1 MRTAIVTGGGAGI
14 GRETALLLAD
24 TGYRV
29 VVADIDDHT
38 AQSVADEIV
47 AAGGRGHPYRLDVAS
62 EAQWD
67 TCAEWVRGEFGPA
80 HVLVNNAGVMD
91 TGGFYETSAAQWQRT
106 VDIDLMS
113 VIYGSRVFAR
123 QMIDAGI
130 DGHIVNV
137 SSGAAF
143 FPAKYIPAYAAAK
156 AAVLMASQA
165 LRVELRPRG
174 IGVTAI
180 CPGAIRTDLLAH
192 GERAG
197 LDADQQAAWRADI
210 GRVQSLSFAGPDKV
224 ARAIE
229 RAIRRNRAI
238 VPVNPEAWLGYGL
251 FRLSPGLIRTV
262 GSIGSFDLAD
272 KLLPRIQPLLNRI
285 TK

>member
-14 GRETALLLAD
+14 GREISRLLAE

-29 VVADIDDHT
+29 VVADIDEEAAQGT
-38 AQSVADEIV
+38 AEEIT
-47 AAGGRGHPYRLDVAS
+47 AAGGHAHAYRLDVAS

-67 TCAEWVRGEFGPA
+67 KCAEWVRGEFGPA
-80 HVLVNNAGVMD
+80 HVLVNNAGIMD
-91 TGGFYETSAAQWQRT
+91 TGGFVETGAAQWQRT

-113 VIYGSRVFAR
+113 VVYGAKVFGQ

-130 DGHIVNV
+130 HGHIVNL

-143 FPAKYIPAYAAAK
+143 FPARYIPAYAAAK
-156 AAVLMASQA
+156 AAVLMASQT
-165 LRVELRPRG
+165 LRVELRPKG

-197 LDADQQAAWRADI
+197 LDAAEQAAWRAQL
-210 GRVQSLSFAGPDKV
+210 GQVQSMAFAGPDKV
-224 ARAIE
+224 ARVVE
-229 RAIRRNRAI
+229 RAIRRNPAV
-238 VPVNPEAWLGYGL
+238 VPVNPEAWLGYAL
-251 FRLSPGLIRTV
+251 FRLSPGLLRAV
-262 GSIGSFDLAD
+262 GSVGSFDLAD
-272 KLLPRIQPLLNRI
+272 RVLPRIQPLLNRI

>member
-14 GRETALLLAD
+14 GRETALLLARN
-24 TGYRV
+24 GYRV
-29 VVADIDDHT
+29 VIADIDADSAH
-38 AQSVADEIV
+38 AVADEIV
-47 AAGGRGHPYRLDVAS
+47 ATGGRARPYRLDVAS
-62 EAQWD
+62 ETQWD
-67 TCAEWVRGEFGPA
+67 KCAEWVSGEFGPA

-91 TGGFYETSAAQWQRT
+91 TGGFFETTAAQWQRT

-130 DGHIVNV
+130 PGHIVNV

-143 FPAKYIPAYAAAK
+143 FPAKYIPAYATAK
-156 AAVLMASQA
+156 AAVLMATQA
-165 LRVELRPRG
+165 LRVELRPKG
-174 IGVTAI
+174 IGVSAI

-197 LDADQQAAWRADI
+197 LDAAQQAAWRTEI
-210 GRVQSLSFAGPDKV
+210 GRVQGLAFAGPDKV

-229 RAIRRNRAI
+229 RAIRRDHAI
-238 VPVNPEAWLGYGL
+238 VPVNPEAWLGYGA
-251 FRLSPGLIRTV
+251 FRLSPSLTRVLGSV
-262 GSIGSFDLAD
+262 GSFALAD
-272 KLLPRIQPLLNRI
+272 RMLSRLQPVLHRI

>member
-14 GRETALLLAD
+14 GRETALLLARN
-24 TGYRV
+24 GYRV
-29 VVADIDDHT
+29 VIADIDADSAH
-38 AQSVADEIV
+38 AVADEIV
-47 AAGGRGHPYRLDVAS
+47 ATGGRAQPYRLDVAS
-62 EAQWD
+62 ETQWD
-67 TCAEWVRGEFGPA
+67 KCAEWVSGEFGPA

-91 TGGFYETSAAQWQRT
+91 TGGFFETTAAQWQRT

-130 DGHIVNV
+130 PGHIVNV

-143 FPAKYIPAYAAAK
+143 FPAKYIPAYATAK
-156 AAVLMASQA
+156 AAVLMATQA
-165 LRVELRPRG
+165 LRVELRPKG
-174 IGVTAI
+174 IGVSAI

-197 LDADQQAAWRADI
+197 LDAAQQAAWRTEI
-210 GRVQSLSFAGPDKV
+210 GRVQGLAFAGPDKV
-224 ARAIE
+224 ARVIE
-229 RAIRRNRAI
+229 RAIRRDHAI
-238 VPVNPEAWLGYGL
+238 VPVNPEAWLGYGA
-251 FRLSPGLIRTV
+251 FRLSPSLTRVLGSV
-262 GSIGSFDLAD
+262 GSFALAD
-272 KLLPRIQPLLNRI
+272 RMLSRLQPVLQRI

>member
-14 GRETALLLAD
+14 GRETARLLAS

-29 VVADIDDHT
+29 VVADIDESS
-38 AQSVADEIV
+38 AQTVADEITT
-47 AAGGRGHPYRLDVAS
+47 AGGRAHPYRLDVAS

-67 TCAEWVRGEFGPA
+67 KCAEWIRGEFGPA
-80 HVLVNNAGVMD
+80 HVLINNAGVMD
-91 TGGFYETSAAQWQRT
+91 TGGFVETSAVQWQRT
-106 VDIDLMS
+106 IDVDLMS

-130 DGHIVNV
+130 EGHIVNL

-143 FPAKYIPAYAAAK
+143 FPAKYIPAYASAK

-165 LRVELRPRG
+165 LRVELRPKG

-180 CPGAIRTDLLAH
+180 CPGAVRTDLIAH

-197 LDADQQAAWRADI
+197 LDATQQAAWRAEA
-210 GRVQSLSFAGPDKV
+210 GRVQGLAFAKPDKV
-224 ARAIE
+224 ARIIE
-229 RAIRRNRAI
+229 RAIRRNPAI
-238 VPVNPEAWLGYGL
+238 VPVNPEAWIGYGL
-251 FRLSPGLIRTV
+251 FRLSPGLVRAV
-262 GSIGSFDLAD
+262 GSVGSLDLAD
-272 KLLPRIQPLLNRI
+272 RLLSRVQPLLNRI
-285 TK
+285 TR

>member
-14 GRETALLLAD
+14 GRETALLLAR

-29 VVADIDDHT
+29 VIADIDADSAH
-38 AQSVADEIV
+38 AAADEIG
-47 AAGGRGHPYRLDVAS
+47 AAGGRAHPYRLDVAS
-62 EAQWD
+62 ESQWD
-67 TCAEWVRGEFGPA
+67 KCAEWVSGEFGPA

-91 TGGFYETSAAQWQRT
+91 TGGFFETTAAQWQRT

-130 DGHIVNV
+130 PGHIVNV

-143 FPAKYIPAYAAAK
+143 FPAKYIPAYATAK
-156 AAVLMASQA
+156 AAVLMATQA
-165 LRVELRPRG
+165 LRVELRPKG
-174 IGVTAI
+174 IGVSAI

-197 LDADQQAAWRADI
+197 LDAAQQAAWRTEI
-210 GRVQSLSFAGPDKV
+210 GRVQGLAFAGPDKV

-229 RAIRRNRAI
+229 RAIRRDHAI
-238 VPVNPEAWLGYGL
+238 VPVNLEAWLGYGA
-251 FRLSPGLIRTV
+251 FRLSPSLTRVV
-262 GSIGSFDLAD
+262 GSLGSFTLAD
-272 KLLPRIQPLLNRI
+272 ALLPRLRPLLNRI

>member
-14 GRETALLLAD
+14 GREISRLLAEA
-24 TGYRV
+24 GYRV
-29 VVADIDDHT
+29 VIADIDEAA
-38 AQSVADEIV
+38 AQGAADEIT
-47 AAGGRGHPYRLDVAS
+47 AAGGRAHSYRLDVAD

-67 TCAEWVRGEFGPA
+67 KCAEWVRGEFGPA
-80 HVLVNNAGVMD
+80 HVLVNNAGIMD
-91 TGGFYETSAAQWQRT
+91 TGGFVETGAAQWQRT
-106 VDIDLMS
+106 IDIDLMS
-113 VIYGSRVFAR
+113 VIYGSKVFAT

-130 DGHIVNV
+130 RGHIVNL

-143 FPAKYIPAYAAAK
+143 FPARYIPAYAAAK

-165 LRVELRPRG
+165 LRVELRAKG

-197 LDADQQAAWRADI
+197 LDAEEQATWQAQL
-210 GRVQSLSFAGPDKV
+210 GQVQSMAFAGPDKV
-224 ARAIE
+224 ARVVE
-229 RAIRRNRAI
+229 RAIRRNSAV
-238 VPVNPEAWLGYGL
+238 VPVNPEAWLGYVL
-251 FRLSPGLIRTV
+251 FRLSPGLVRAV
-262 GSIGSFDLAD
+262 GSVGSFDLAD
-272 KLLPRIQPLLNRI
+272 RLLPRIQPLLNRI

>member
-14 GRETALLLAD
+14 GRETARLLAR

-29 VVADIDDHT
+29 VIADIDEQ
-38 AQSVADEIV
+38 AALAVADEI
-47 AAGGRGHPYRLDVAS
+47 AAEGGRAHAFRLDVAV

-67 TCAEWVRGEFGPA
+67 KIAEWVHGEFGPA
-80 HVLVNNAGVMD
+80 HVLINNAGILD
-91 TGGFYETSAAQWQRT
+91 TGGFVETSAAQWQRT
-106 VDIDLMS
+106 IDIDLMS

-130 DGHIVNV
+130 RGHIVNL

-143 FPAKYIPAYAAAK
+143 FPARYIPAYAAAK

-165 LRVELRPRG
+165 LRVELRPKG

-192 GERAG
+192 GTRAG
-197 LDADQQAAWRADI
+197 LEAGDQEAWRASL
-210 GRVQSLSFAGPDKV
+210 GKVQSLAYATPDKV
-224 ARAIE
+224 ARAVE
-229 RAIRRNRAI
+229 RSIRRDLAI
-238 VPVNPEAWLGYGL
+238 VPVNPEAWFGYGM
-251 FRLSPGLIRTV
+251 FRLSPGLVRAV
-262 GSIGSFDLAD
+262 GSVGSFDLAD
-272 KLLPRIQPLLNRI
+272 RLLPRVQPLLNLI